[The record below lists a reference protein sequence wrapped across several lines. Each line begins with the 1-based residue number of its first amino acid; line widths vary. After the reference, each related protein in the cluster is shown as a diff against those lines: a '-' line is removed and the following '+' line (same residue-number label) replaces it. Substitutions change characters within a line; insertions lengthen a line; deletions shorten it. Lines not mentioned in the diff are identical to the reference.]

1 MLFHRFLPV
10 AALLVAAA
18 PSHAGTLTIQ
28 VENVRAS
35 KGRVH
40 VDVCTEVNFVSTK
53 LSCPFT
59 ASAVARAGVTTV
71 VVPNLPAG
79 RFAVQAYLDENNNG
93 KMDFNMFHLPKEQ
106 FGFSRDFRGM
116 RAPKFEEAA
125 FNVTGAAQSITLH
138 LHSAL

>member
-1 MLFHRFLPV
+1 MSLHRLLPF
-10 AALLVAAA
+10 ALLSVAAA
-18 PSHAGTLTIQ
+18 PSHPGTLTIQ

-40 VDVCTEVNFVSTK
+40 VDVCPEARFLK
-53 LSCPFT
+53 DGCPYS
-59 ASAVARAGVTTV
+59 ASAVARKGETIV
-71 VVPNLPAG
+71 VVPNVAPG
-79 RFAVQAYLDENNNG
+79 RYAIQAYLDENSNG
-93 KMDFNMFHLPKEQ
+93 KLDMGMFGLPKEQ

-125 FNVTGAAQSITLH
+125 FNATGAAQSLTLH

>member
-1 MLFHRFLPV
+1 MSLRLLPT
-10 AALLVAAA
+10 AALLAVAAA

-35 KGRVH
+35 RGRVH
-40 VDVCTEVNFVSTK
+40 VDVCPEGKF
-53 LSCPFT
+53 LHDGCPFT
-59 ASAVARAGVTTV
+59 ASAVARKGETIV

-79 RFAVQAYLDENNNG
+79 RYAVQAYLDENSNDR
-93 KMDFNMFHLPKEQ
+93 MDFNIFHLPKEQ

-125 FNVTGAAQSITLH
+125 FSATGAAQSITLH

>member
-1 MLFHRFLPV
+1 MYFRRFLSF
-10 AALLVAAA
+10 AALLVAVAA

-40 VDVCTEVNFVSTK
+40 VDVCPEGRF
-53 LSCPFT
+53 LHEGCPYS
-59 ASAVARAGVTTV
+59 ASAVARKGETVV
-71 VVPNLPAG
+71 VVPNVAPG
-79 RFAVQAYLDENNNG
+79 RYAVQAYLDENSND

-116 RAPKFEEAA
+116 RAPRFEEAA
-125 FNVTGAAQSITLH
+125 FTVNGAAQSLTLH